1 MLKLWRWLLV
11 SRLDWCRHP
20 GISDRC
26 AYTIAHLDG
35 AIVYLP
41 LRPLAFFADRE
52 TADFVARL
60 STDRASRREPVPPLL
75 ERVGFFAPDPAP
87 PSAISPSSRF
97 EPTTCVLLLTTVC
110 NLRCVYCYASPQ
122 AQGEQLDVEL
132 GKRAIDIVCDNARK
146 LAQSSFTVGF
156 HGGGEPTM
164 ALPALRALVAHAR
177 AKPLPCSISL
187 ASNGFWDQQRR
198 RDVLDLGFSSVSL
211 SLDGVAQVQDR
222 QRPSLAGQGTFA
234 TVMETI
240 REIERRGISYGI
252 RASVTEQ
259 SVRQLAE
266 SIDYLCRN
274 TQCSTIQVEP
284 AFAHGRA
291 LQSATYVSDHSGFV
305 RGFLDAYDIACYYGR
320 HLYYSGARPW
330 AVTSR
335 FCMAVDQALIV
346 SSNGELS
353 PCYEVFGRGH
363 ALANDFLFGRIEA
376 DKPLAVDYPIR
387 QRLLSRVEE
396 RRSRCRDCFCY
407 YTCAGDCI
415 AKAFVPGEQGHL
427 EFGRRCEVNRAISKE
442 LLIRHVEQS
451 GGVWRGGRK
460 KAEVDCS

>member
-1 MLKLWRWLLV
+1 V
-11 SRLDWCRHP
+11 
-20 GISDRC
+20 
-26 AYTIAHLDG
+26 YTIAHLDG
-35 AIVYLP
+35 ARVYLP

-52 TADFVARL
+52 TADFVSRL
-60 STDRASRREPVPPLL
+60 STDKASRRAPAPPLL

-87 PSAISPSSRF
+87 PPDISPSSRF
-97 EPTTCVLLLTTVC
+97 EPTTCVLLLTTAC

-164 ALPALRALVAHAR
+164 ALPALRALVAHAKT
-177 AKPLPCSISL
+177 KPLPCSITL
-187 ASNGFWDQQRR
+187 ASNGFWNQQQRR
-198 RDVLDLGFSSVSL
+198 DFLDLGFSSVSL
-211 SLDGVAQVQDR
+211 SLDGIAQVQDQ
-222 QRPSLAGQGTFA
+222 QRPSLAGQGTFD

-240 REIERRGISYGI
+240 HELERRGISYGI
-252 RASVTEQ
+252 RASVTDQ
-259 SVRQLAE
+259 SVHQLVA

-274 TQCSTIQVEP
+274 TQCSTMQVEP

-291 LQSATYVSDHSGFV
+291 VQSGTHLGEHGLFV
-305 RGFLDAYDIACYYGR
+305 GAFLDAYDIACYYGR

-330 AVTSR
+330 AITSR

-346 SSNGELS
+346 SANGELS
-353 PCYEVFGRGH
+353 ACYEVFGRGH
-363 ALANDFLFGRIEA
+363 ALANEFFFGRIEA
-376 DKPLAVDYPIR
+376 DNPLAVDYPIR
-387 QRLLSRVEE
+387 QRLLNRLAE

-415 AKAFVPGEQGHL
+415 AKVFAPGDQGHL

-451 GGVWRGGRK
+451 GGVWRGVHK
-460 KAEVDCS
+460 KTEGDCS

>member
-1 MLKLWRWLLV
+1 V
-11 SRLDWCRHP
+11 
-20 GISDRC
+20 
-26 AYTIAHLDG
+26 YTIAHLDG

-41 LRPLAFFADRE
+41 LRPLAFSADRE

-60 STDRASRREPVPPLL
+60 STDKVSRRELVPPLL
-75 ERVGFFAPDPAP
+75 EHVGFFAPDPAP
-87 PSAISPSSRF
+87 PPAISPVSRF
-97 EPTTCVLLLTTVC
+97 EPTTCVLLLTTAC
-110 NLRCVYCYASPQ
+110 NLRCVYCYAAPE

-177 AKPLPCSISL
+177 TKPLPCSITL
-187 ASNGFWDQQRR
+187 ATNAYWAEPRR
-198 RDVLDLGFSSVSL
+198 REVLDLGFSSISL
-211 SLDGVAQVQDR
+211 SLDGVAQVQNE
-222 QRPSLAGQGTFA
+222 QRPSLAGQRTFD
-234 TVMETI
+234 TVMGTI
-240 REIERRGISYGI
+240 GELEHRGTPYGI
-252 RASVTEQ
+252 RASVTDQ
-259 SVRQLAE
+259 SVHQLVE

-274 TQCSTIQVEP
+274 TQCPTIQVEP

-291 LQSATYVSDHSGFV
+291 LQSGTHLTDHSVFV
-305 RGFLDAYDIACYYGR
+305 QEFLDAYDVACFYGR

-330 AVTSR
+330 AITSR

-346 SSNGELS
+346 SSHGELS
-353 PCYEVFGRGH
+353 ACYEVFGRGH

-387 QRLLSRVEE
+387 QRLLDRVVE

-415 AKAFVPGEQGHL
+415 AKAFVPGDQGHL
-427 EFGRRCEVNRAISKE
+427 EFGRRCQVNRAISKE

-451 GGVWRGGRK
+451 GGVWRGVRK

>member
-1 MLKLWRWLLV
+1 M
-11 SRLDWCRHP
+11 
-20 GISDRC
+20 
-26 AYTIAHLDG
+26 
-35 AIVYLP
+35 
-41 LRPLAFFADRE
+41 
-52 TADFVARL
+52 
-60 STDRASRREPVPPLL
+60 
-75 ERVGFFAPDPAP
+75 
-87 PSAISPSSRF
+87 
-97 EPTTCVLLLTTVC
+97 LLLTTAC
-110 NLRCVYCYASPQ
+110 NLRCVYCYAAPE

-177 AKPLPCSISL
+177 TKPLPCSITL
-187 ASNGFWDQQRR
+187 ATNAYWAEPRR
-198 RDVLDLGFSSVSL
+198 REVLDLGFSSISL
-211 SLDGVAQVQDR
+211 SLDGVAQVQNE
-222 QRPSLAGQGTFA
+222 QRPSLAGQRTFD
-234 TVMETI
+234 TVMGTI
-240 REIERRGISYGI
+240 GELEHRGTPYGI
-252 RASVTEQ
+252 RASVTDQ
-259 SVRQLAE
+259 SVHQLVE
-266 SIDYLCRN
+266 SIDYPCRN
-274 TQCSTIQVEP
+274 TQCPTIQVEP

-291 LQSATYVSDHSGFV
+291 LQSGTHLTDHSVFV
-305 RGFLDAYDIACYYGR
+305 QEFLDAYDVACFYGR

-330 AVTSR
+330 AITSR

-346 SSNGELS
+346 SSHGELS
-353 PCYEVFGRGH
+353 ACYEVFGRGH

-387 QRLLSRVEE
+387 QRLLDRVAE

-415 AKAFVPGEQGHL
+415 AKAFVPGDQGHL
-427 EFGRRCEVNRAISKE
+427 EFGRRCQVNRAISKE

-451 GGVWRGGRK
+451 GGVWRGVRK